1 MVEKVKFT
9 AVKEKEATSFPREM
23 NMSNSQGRGERNYYS
38 KKRRKMAETEMLNTK
53 IPRDNKEEKG
63 LTLMNPCAHPS

>member
-53 IPRDNKEEKG
+53 IPKDK
-63 LTLMNPCAHPS
+63 